1 MCTKKVLADKQTD
14 RQTDRQTDWQ
24 TVWQT
29 DTDWLLDKQRQTDR
43 HTDRFYFKTW
53 QPKGSHISLSP
64 QRPKGNKNFTSFG
77 MAFLF
82 SGCSTHL
89 WFHLRTLKKWSCD
102 DKFHDRLPDCVMN
115 ETLPLGKLLHSRSLL
130 NWNFLAR
137 YNQRHVTEKSSTEA
151 KSIAWIRFASNLVL
165 LRNCNSIALPSAPKA
180 IYYHVITFLNPRL
193 KTANGALNYLEKKP
207 FSTDI
212 WDQKQV

>member
-1 MCTKKVLADKQTD
+1 MDFVQSEILCAQRKFSQTN

-29 DTDWLLDKQRQTDR
+29 DTDWLLDRQRQTDR

-89 WFHLRTLKKWSCD
+89 WFHLQTLKKWSCD

-165 LRNCNSIALPSAPKA
+165 LRNCNSIAANFGHLRRKLF
-180 IYYHVITFLNPRL
+180 IITWSLSWIR
-193 KTANGALNYLEKKP
+193 G
-207 FSTDI
+207 
-212 WDQKQV
+212 WKQRTVR